1 MNCDKFIIFLD
12 KFFSSQLFGV
22 IIGAIL
28 TAGFN
33 WFIEWRKSKKEQKL
47 HIREKREETYIA
59 ILNIL
64 YLLSN
69 ESLNF
74 NNKDISEERKL
85 QIDKYCPLINI
96 YASKKVFGK
105 YNLVV
110 KKIDAYYMGLKSD
123 MKYIE
128 DLPDN
133 MIELQ
138 QIIRKELGIKD

>member
-1 MNCDKFIIFLD
+1 MSEKLIIAF
-12 KFFSSQLFGV
+12 
-22 IIGAIL
+22 IGAGGIVL
-28 TAGFN
+28 GAIITLMGGM
-33 WFIEWRKSKKEQKL
+33 WQSYLQSKREYKM

-64 YLLSN
+64 YLLRN

-85 QIDKYCPLINI
+85 QIDKYYPLINI

-105 YNLVV
+105 YNLVAN
-110 KKIDAYYMGLKSD
+110 KINAYYMGSKSD

-128 DLPDN
+128 DLPDE